1 MFWLSIVYGLFLFIL
16 TVTMIGIMCT
26 GIVGNL
32 KDIPFLID
40 EAALLVILRKL
51 EIIPKPINVISD
63 VVHDAFLNQLEAI
76 GVIKLNHTYEEI
88 WHDQGITQKEEV
100 SRKLKAECY
109 SSETDSTPAISIC
122 GKKIIAFCNFTWDG
136 TFIKAI
142 HSIQEGTRSS
152 NMFYR
157 LDGSRVDGSRVDGSR
172 VDGSVGPSVNTD
184 EKNIVVVAPSVHTV
198 VSMTRSSSIAIVPEA
213 FNQKQSERYIH
224 RTDDKSGHLNYR
236 STCFLLI
243 LFALQH
249 QSLTKGD
256 TLGVHLRSSTFKN
269 VNFFAPEAA
278 DDALD
283 TNYYTK

>member
-122 GKKIIAFCNFTWDG
+122 GKKIIAFCNFTSDG

-142 HSIQEGTRSS
+142 DSIQEGTRSS
-152 NMFYR
+152 NMFYSW
-157 LDGSRVDGSRVDGSR
+157 DGSKV
-172 VDGSVGPSVNTD
+172 VNTD
-184 EKNIVVVAPSVHTV
+184 EKIIVVAPSVHTV
-198 VSMTRSSSIAIVPEA
+198 VSMTRSSSIKTVPEA